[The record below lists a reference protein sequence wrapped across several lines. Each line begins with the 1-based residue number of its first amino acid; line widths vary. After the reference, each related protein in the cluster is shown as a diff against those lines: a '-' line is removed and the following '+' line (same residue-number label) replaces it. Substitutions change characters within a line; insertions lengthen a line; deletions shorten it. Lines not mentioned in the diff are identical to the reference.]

1 MQVVK
6 FKKQELPQAFT
17 EEIKQIRTNI
27 EYSGSKNKVIM
38 LTSSVASEGKS
49 SLTFQIASSF
59 AELGKRVLIV
69 DADLRKSEVHTKIEG
84 VKPRG
89 LSYFLSGQ
97 SELENVLCKVEN
109 VPNLYIVTSGRVPPN
124 PAELLSS
131 QTMSNFMEW
140 ARKNFD
146 YIFVDC
152 PPITL
157 VTDASILA
165 TYADASIFVVKSAS
179 ISRKLAQDAI
189 KQLEKAG
196 VPIIGVVL
204 NQHSVKRSGY
214 RKYGYGYGYGYGYY
228 EQDKSNS

>member
-1 MQVVK
+1 MQVIK

-27 EYSGSKNKVIM
+27 EYSGSDNKVIM
-38 LTSSVASEGKS
+38 LTSSLASEGKS
-49 SLTFQIASSF
+49 SLTYEISRSF
-59 AELGKRVLIV
+59 AELGKRVLLI
-69 DADLRKSEVHTKIEG
+69 DADLRRSEVHSRVEG
-84 VKPRG
+84 PKPRG

-109 VPNLYIVTSGRVPPN
+109 VPNLYAIIAGRVPPN
-124 PAELLSS
+124 PSELLSNQS
-131 QTMSNFMEW
+131 MKNFMEW

-146 YIFVDC
+146 YIFIDC

-165 TYADASIFVVKSAS
+165 SYADASIFVVKSGA
-179 ISRKLAQDAI
+179 ISRRLAQDAI
-189 KQLEKAG
+189 KQLERMN

-204 NQHSVKRSGY
+204 NQHSVKRGGY
-214 RKYGYGYGYGYGYY
+214 KKYGYGYGYYDQ
-228 EQDKSNS
+228 EKATTK